1 MSRARDRRA
10 AALLKR
16 QVAEM
21 PSKDDDGGEWD
32 DVSGYEL
39 GADDDGSE
47 GEPQ

>member
-21 PSKDDDGGEWD
+21 PSEDDDESEWD
-32 DVSGYEL
+32 DVSGHEL
-39 GADDDGSE
+39 DADEDSE
-47 GEPQ
+47 GEQQ